1 VTVRVRIALA
11 TVALLGGLLACA
23 LERPLP
29 SDEPI
34 PPDASAAPQVVA
46 AYHLV
51 EDGRQQLA
59 IGQTAAAIATF
70 QKALALAPSS
80 PHANFALGEA
90 KLRQADYRAVLIYC
104 DRVARLV
111 GNDPEWRRRVALL
124 RGQAYEGAG
133 DVASAREAYLDVLR
147 LDPGSGDARDGL
159 GRLGDAPP
167 IP

>member
-1 VTVRVRIALA
+1 MTARARIALA
-11 TVALLGGLLACA
+11 TAALLGGLLACA
-23 LERPLP
+23 LERPL
-29 SDEPI
+29 SSNEPI

-51 EDGRQQLA
+51 EEGRQQLA
-59 IGQTAAAIATF
+59 LGQAAEAIATF

-90 KLRQADYRAVLIYC
+90 KLRQADYRAALVYG
-104 DRVARLV
+104 DRVTRLV

-133 DVASAREAYLDVLR
+133 DIARAREAYLDVLR
-147 LDPGSGDARDGL
+147 LDPGNDDARDGL
-159 GRLGDAPP
+159 ARLGDAPS

>member
-1 VTVRVRIALA
+1 MTARARIALA

-23 LERPLP
+23 LERPL
-29 SDEPI
+29 SSNEPI

-51 EDGRQQLA
+51 EEGRQQLA
-59 IGQTAAAIATF
+59 LGQAAEAIATF

-90 KLRQADYRAVLIYC
+90 KLRQADYRAALVYG

-133 DVASAREAYLDVLR
+133 DIARAREAYLDALR
-147 LDPGSGDARDGL
+147 LDPGNDDARDGL
-159 GRLGDAPP
+159 ARLGDAPP